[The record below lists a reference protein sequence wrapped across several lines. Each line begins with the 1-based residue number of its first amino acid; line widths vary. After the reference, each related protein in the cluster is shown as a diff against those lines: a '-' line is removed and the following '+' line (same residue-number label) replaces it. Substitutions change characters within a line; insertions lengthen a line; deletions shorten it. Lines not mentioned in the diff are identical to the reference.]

1 MGEHEQFGE
10 FSKLLQELSSIGF
23 IILDRRMNVI
33 FWNRFMEL
41 HSHIKSK
48 EIINRKLTGFFPDV
62 NEVWLNKKIRS
73 TLILNNQ
80 SVTNWE
86 HRPYL
91 LKLPSTQ
98 SSIEDVDFMYQ
109 NCSYFPVKDSENVTI
124 AVGIAIYDVT
134 EIAATQKLL
143 EDVTDQA
150 LDLQE
155 ISTHD
160 HLTGLFNRKFFLDQ
174 LVHDASRTRRLNW
187 ELSIAMIDADNF
199 KFINDTYGHQ
209 TGDDVLKELA
219 VRLQDTLRT
228 FDSLCRYGGEEFALI
243 LPNTNETQT
252 RLVCER
258 LLDCVSRSPIISGEH
273 KIPVTVSIGF
283 SFLNRNKSLEDIIA
297 EADSALYLAKDNG
310 RNRVEQYQ
318 AKGNSEQS

>member
-1 MGEHEQFGE
+1 MGNGEQFGE
-10 FSKLLQELSSIGF
+10 FSKLLQELSSVGF
-23 IILDRRMNVI
+23 VIVDRRMNVI

-41 HSHIKSK
+41 HSHIKSN
-48 EIINRKLTGFFPDV
+48 EIINRKLTSFFPDV
-62 NEVWLNKKIRS
+62 NEVWLNKKIKS
-73 TLILNNQ
+73 TFILNNQ
-80 SVTNWE
+80 SVTSWE

-98 SSIEDVDFMYQ
+98 CSIEDVDFMYQ
-109 NCSYFPVKDSENVTI
+109 NCSYFPVKDSDNKTI

-143 EDVTDQA
+143 ENVTDQA

-174 LVHDASRTRRLNW
+174 LMHDASRTRRLNW
-187 ELSIAMIDADNF
+187 ELSVAMFDADNF
-199 KFINDTYGHQ
+199 KFINDNYGHQ
-209 TGDDVLKELA
+209 VGDDVLKEIAL
-219 VRLQDTLRT
+219 RLQDTLRS

-243 LPNTNETQT
+243 LPNTNQAQT

-258 LLDCVSRSPIISGEH
+258 LLECVNRSPIVSGKH

-283 SFLNRNKSLEDIIA
+283 SFLNRTKSLEEVIS
-297 EADSALYLAKDNG
+297 EADSALYLAKGNG

-318 AKGNSEQS
+318 EKESNEEP

>member
-1 MGEHEQFGE
+1 MVNEEQFTE

-41 HSHIKSK
+41 HSHIKSE
-48 EIINRKLTGFFPDV
+48 EILSRKLTSFFPDV
-62 NEVWLNKKIRS
+62 NEAWLNKKIRS
-73 TLILNNQ
+73 TLVLNNQ
-80 SVTNWE
+80 AVTSWE

-98 SSIEDVDFMYQ
+98 YSIDDVDFMYQ
-109 NCSYFPVKDSENVTI
+109 NCSYFPVKDSDNSTI

-134 EIAATQKLL
+134 EIAVSQKLL
-143 EDVTDQA
+143 ENVTEQA

-174 LVHDASRTRRLNW
+174 LVQDASRCRRLNW
-187 ELSIAMIDADNF
+187 GLGIAMIDADHF
-199 KFINDTYGHQ
+199 KSINDTYGHQ

-219 VRLQDTLRT
+219 ERLQATLRT

-243 LPNTNETQT
+243 LPNTTEQQT
-252 RLVCER
+252 RQVCER
-258 LLDCVSRSPIISGEH
+258 LRECVDKAPIISAGRE
-273 KIPVTVSIGF
+273 IPVTVSIGI
-283 SFLNRNKSLEDIIA
+283 SFLSRNKSLEEIIS
-297 EADSALYLAKDNG
+297 EADAALYLAKHNG
-310 RNRVEQYQ
+310 RNRVEQHQ
-318 AKGNSEQS
+318 AE

>member
-1 MGEHEQFGE
+1 MGNEEQFTE

-41 HSHIKSK
+41 HSHIKSA
-48 EIINRKLTGFFPDV
+48 EIINRKLTSFFPDV
-62 NEVWLNKKIRS
+62 NEAWLNKKIRS
-73 TLILNNQ
+73 TLVLNNQ
-80 SVTNWE
+80 AVTSWE

-98 SSIEDVDFMYQ
+98 YSIDDVDFMYQ
-109 NCSYFPVKDSENVTI
+109 NCSYFPVKDSENAAI

-134 EIAATQKLL
+134 EIAVTQRLL
-143 EDVTDQA
+143 ENVTEQA

-174 LVHDASRTRRLNW
+174 LVQDASRCRRLNW
-187 ELSIAMIDADNF
+187 GLGIAMIDADKF
-199 KFINDTYGHQ
+199 KLINDTYGHQ

-243 LPNTNETQT
+243 LPNTTEQQT
-252 RLVCER
+252 RQVCER
-258 LLDCVSRSPIISGEH
+258 LRECVNKSPIFSGKHE
-273 KIPVTVSIGF
+273 IPVTVSIGI
-283 SFLNRNKSLEDIIA
+283 SFLSRNKSLEEIIS
-297 EADSALYLAKDNG
+297 EADAALYLAKRNG
-310 RNRVEQYQ
+310 RNRVEQHQ
-318 AKGNSEQS
+318 AEEAL